1 MTDALMTQA
10 FFEALHPL
18 LRRLGNER
26 TISAG
31 KIGVLRH
38 LAQHGRATTSEL
50 ATAIRVSPQGI
61 SLAARELERLAFVVR
76 IPDEADRRRTWIDIT
91 EAGSQRLAAET
102 LTGQSWLGQAIT
114 ERLTLEEQNS
124 LGAVIPILK
133 KLGAEPGVD

>member
-1 MTDALMTQA
+1 MTDALMTRA

-18 LRRLGNER
+18 LRRLTSER

-38 LAQHGRATTSEL
+38 LALHGRATTSEL

-76 IPDEADRRRTWIDIT
+76 VPDEEDRRRAWIEIT
-91 EAGSQRLAAET
+91 EAGSQRLGKET
-102 LTGQSWLGQAIT
+102 LAGEGWLGQAIT
-114 ERLTLEEQNS
+114 EKLTLEEQKT
-124 LGAVIPILK
+124 LETVIPILK
-133 KLGAEPGVD
+133 KLGAEPAVD